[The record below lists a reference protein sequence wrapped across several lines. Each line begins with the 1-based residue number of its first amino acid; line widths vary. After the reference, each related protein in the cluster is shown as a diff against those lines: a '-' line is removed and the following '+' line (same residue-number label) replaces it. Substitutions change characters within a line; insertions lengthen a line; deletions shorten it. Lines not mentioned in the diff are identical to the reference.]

1 MSKAKF
7 TRTQIIEILQS
18 GAGLGTPKAR
28 GLTARIVEA
37 LVAAIAA
44 GETVELRGFG
54 SFETRER
61 KARKAH
67 NPRTLAPVD
76 VPARKAVIF
85 RPCGKLKKAVMAADI
100 VKESLT

>member
-1 MSKAKF
+1 
-7 TRTQIIEILQS
+7 
-18 GAGLGTPKAR
+18 
-28 GLTARIVEA
+28 VEA
-37 LVAAIAA
+37 LAAAIAA

-76 VPARKAVIF
+76 VPAHKAVIF
-85 RPCGKLKKAVMAADI
+85 RPCGKLKKAIMAAP
-100 VKESLT
+100 ENREALQE